1 MRTTK
6 STPVKPNPMRVS
18 RNKMQ
23 LGVFSTNTEGGCTV
37 TNAPE
42 RIRGDDWA
50 GNLEIAKDADRAGFE
65 AFIPVGRW
73 KGFGGANNTG
83 GVCYETYTWA
93 AGIAALTDQIAVFT
107 TSHLPTVHPLFA
119 AKQAVTIDHISGG
132 RFGLNILCGWYGA
145 EMRMFSGHMMEHDK
159 RYDYAEEWLHIAQ
172 NAWQQQ
178 TPFDFKGEYFTICDA
193 ISQPQPLNKPY
204 LINAGGSPRGKRFC
218 AEHCD
223 AAFLIIKHLDGETA
237 VREQI
242 ASYKDL
248 AKNEFGRDLKI
259 WCYGYVVQKDTQKEA
274 EAYLDYYANQM
285 GDDEGCDIITT
296 ELGIQTGIF
305 TPEDAVRFRFHFKA
319 GFAGVPLVGTPEQ
332 IVELFKKYSDWGID
346 GIALTWLDYHQGI
359 KDFVAGVQPLMEA
372 AGLREPFL
380 SDASPVLNEARE
392 AVEMV

>member
-1 MRTTK
+1 M
-6 STPVKPNPMRVS
+6 
-18 RNKMQ
+18 
-23 LGVFSTNTEGGCTV
+23 
-37 TNAPE
+37 
-42 RIRGDDWA
+42 
-50 GNLEIAKDADRAGFE
+50 
-65 AFIPVGRW
+65 
-73 KGFGGANNTG
+73 
-83 GVCYETYTWA
+83 
-93 AGIAALTDQIAVFT
+93 
-107 TSHLPTVHPLFA
+107 
-119 AKQAVTIDHISGG
+119 
-132 RFGLNILCGWYGA
+132 
-145 EMRMFSGHMMEHDK
+145 
-159 RYDYAEEWLHIAQ
+159 
-172 NAWQQQ
+172 
-178 TPFDFKGEYFTICDA
+178 
-193 ISQPQPLNKPY
+193 
-204 LINAGGSPRGKRFC
+204 
-218 AEHCD
+218 
-223 AAFLIIKHLDGETA
+223 IIKHLDGEAA